1 MQVCRCGEWVWLE
14 TYRNTTTSS
23 TTSMTRSRTAMVAIG
38 AMITAGLRGVAITA
52 GMMVIM
58 IIIAGTVT
66 LYKALS

>member
-1 MQVCRCGEWVWLE
+1 MVIE

-52 GMMVIM
+52 GTMMM
-58 IIIAGTVT
+58 IIIARTVT
-66 LYKALS
+66 LYNTLS